1 MIKGILKLAF
11 LAVIANATW
20 HVFVPYQA
28 YVKFKDAVH
37 AASLADF
44 ERPEEEQKA
53 RVLSL
58 ANRFDIPLTA
68 DGFTLRREQTHTITD
83 GSYTQPIE
91 LFPTFWYPWTF
102 TWHIDTLHLAPRR
115 VDKSDIPR

>member
-11 LAVIANATW
+11 LAILANGTW

-37 AASLADF
+37 AASLADAA
-44 ERPEEEQKA
+44 RPEEEQKA

-58 ANRFDIPLTA
+58 ASQFDIPLTA
-68 DGFTLRREQTHTITD
+68 DGFTLHRDQTHTIAD

-91 LFPTFWYPWTF
+91 LFPTVWYRWTF
-102 TWHIDTLHLAPRR
+102 RWHVDTLHTAR
-115 VDKSDIPR
+115 